1 MSYVFWKPER
11 QRWHA
16 FVDPEHA
23 ADGIRH
29 FLSTGIGEETETK
42 RGRQKAER
50 WLQDYLEEQYTI
62 KKTGVG
68 PIAEKKTVRQFC
80 DEFLKARNKHEGYS
94 RESDIL
100 NQFLDFKVGNSIMGG
115 MSLPAV
121 KQSHIQA
128 YLNSKREIGHRRKD
142 GTRHVRKASP
152 GNMIR
157 HRITLRA
164 LFAAAEAMKPPLI
177 PKGSNPVTETR
188 VDQYEDRRHRELK
201 AEEQA
206 RMEPFWNEPA
216 RLPGLFRLGRMVKFA
231 LYTLMRKEEIFRCKW
246 RDLDLRQRKLPD
258 GSISYGTV
266 TIVSEGEEQTKSRTT
281 RQVEVY
287 PPLRPLLLVMQEE
300 AMKEVGGTPAAIED
314 RHVFI
319 STDKKAYKSVKVSW
333 AALKRKAKVQNLKFH
348 DLRRTGA
355 MRYHR
360 LGVPVTVL
368 QTMLGH
374 SDIAVTMR
382 YLGLVGMEQTPSL
395 NRAWQEERKGAARRK
410 TSRRAG
416 TSE

>member
-16 FVDPEHA
+16 FVEPKDA

-29 FLSTGIGEETETK
+29 FLSTGIKEETETRK
-42 RGRQKAER
+42 GRQKAER
-50 WLQDYLEEQYTI
+50 WLQDYLEEQYKI
-62 KKTGVG
+62 RKTGVT
-68 PIAEKKTVRQFC
+68 PVSEKKTVRLFS
-80 DEFLKARNKHEGYS
+80 EEYLKARNKHEGNN
-94 RESDIL
+94 RERDIL
-100 NQFLDFKVGNSIMGG
+100 RQFLAFKVGNSVMGS
-115 MSLPAV
+115 MSLSSV
-121 KQSHIQA
+121 RQNHIQA
-128 YLNSKREIGHRRKD
+128 YLNSKREITRMRKD

-152 GNMIR
+152 GNAIR

-177 PKGSNPVTETR
+177 PKGSNPVADTK
-188 VDQYEDRRHRELK
+188 VDAYEDRRHRELK

-206 RMEPFWNEPA
+206 RMEPFWNEPV

-231 LYTLMRKEEIFRCKW
+231 LYTLMRKEEIFRCRW
-246 RDLDLRQRKLPD
+246 RDVDLRQRKLAD
-258 GSISYGTV
+258 GSTSYGTV
-266 TIVSEGEEQTKSRTT
+266 TVVSEGEEQTKSRTT
-281 RQVEVY
+281 RQVEIY
-287 PPLRPLLLVMQEE
+287 PPLRTILALMHEE

-314 RHVFI
+314 RHLFI
-319 STDKKAYKSVKVSW
+319 STDGKPYKSIKVSW
-333 AALKRKAKVQNLKFH
+333 TALKLKAKVQSLKFH

-382 YLGLVGMEQTPSL
+382 YLGLVGQEQAPSL
-395 NRAWQEERKGAARRK
+395 NRAWQHENAHK
-410 TSRRAG
+410 TKKNRTESAG
-416 TSE
+416 SSQ